1 MGAQLVQR
9 ASTGHAVQIL
19 HARGEPVALAL
30 ELLEAQKA
38 WAAEG
43 FLARQARGAD
53 RDVREAGGDDL
64 RELALQARDLRAER
78 SAGGRLV
85 ERLEHRRGRCAAFD
99 RQLLG
104 LAHAPDSSS

>member
-1 MGAQLVQR
+1 MQR
-9 ASTGHAVQIL
+9 ASTGHAAQIL

-30 ELLEAQKA
+30 ELLEAQQPRPAK
-38 WAAEG
+38 G
-43 FLARQARGAD
+43 FLAWQAGDAD

-64 RELALQARDLRAER
+64 RELALQARDLRAKR
-78 SAGGRLV
+78 SAGSRLV